1 MSPNFI
7 ATVAAL
13 CCFGAAASLVIQL
26 LRKPK
31 KHIVVRLAG
40 FSWTRDDFCR
50 GWLITGDTGSGKT
63 RSGITRLLY
72 QVFQNEPTWG
82 GLCIDDKGIYWETL
96 SQMAKH
102 FGREDDLILLQV
114 RPDEAASTW
123 QPRHT
128 YNLTSDRSIP
138 FNTFAKAVV
147 DTAASLGQAGDKAFF
162 KNQAQT
168 HIAAALETLREIGA
182 DVTLENAYHLLLD
195 QSDLDEAMTDLASS
209 HQTMRRRELAEHF
222 TNRFLSQPPEQI
234 GGVKETIANYL
245 QPFITPEIAQVF
257 CAAGNSFDFADLDR
271 GKIVCVAMPQ
281 KFQME
286 RRYINTFLKMLF
298 YTHALRRF
306 DKPADERQRDNLL
319 ILWADEAQRFVTA
332 SEDGM
337 SDYNCIDVIREARAT
352 VVAAAQSS
360 TSFIPPLGREKA
372 RVFTLNLRNRLI
384 FKAADEEGALE
395 SADFLGKKRVIKK
408 SWGYHSGKMSRNYSE
423 QEEHKIKPHVLRNLR
438 EAHGCRC
445 PLRARPSQEAA
456 AAIRAKRRSLLLVS
470 LGTIILRR
478 LCCHGSR
485 YLEKAVPLCARR
497 QVLALIREAAILWKC
512 KRRRPSRLGQLAKAA
527 LVIDTPCTS
536 QIFYSFAQRRK
547 RLIEATLQLITLLRT
562 CRLIRN
568 LLKNI

>member
-1 MSPNFI
+1 MSPIFADI
-7 ATVAAL
+7 IGGFL
-13 CCFGAAASLVIQL
+13 CLGAAASLVIHFLQ
-26 LRKPK
+26 RPK
-31 KHIVVRLAG
+31 KHVVVRLAG
-40 FSWTRDDFCR
+40 FSWSRDDFCR

-63 RSGITRLLY
+63 RSGITPLLF
-72 QVFQNEPTWG
+72 QVFKNEPTWG

-96 SQMAKH
+96 SEMAKH

-114 RPDEAASTW
+114 RPDGAASTW

-128 YNLTSDRSIP
+128 YNLTSDRTIP
-138 FNTFAKAVV
+138 YNTFAKAVV
-147 DTAASLGQAGDKAFF
+147 DTAGSLGQAGDKAFF

-195 QSDLDEAMTDLASS
+195 QSDLDEAMTDVASS
-209 HQTMRRRELAEHF
+209 HQTLRRRELAEHF

-257 CAAGNSFDFADLDR
+257 CTAGNSFEFADLDR

-306 DKPADERQRDNLL
+306 DKPAEERQRDNLL

-423 QEEHKIKPHVLRNLR
+423 QEEHKIKPHTLRNLTKHTAVVVHCER
-438 EAHGCRC
+438 GHRRKLL
-445 PLRARPSQEAA
+445 PPSEPN
-456 AAIRAKRRSLLLVS
+456 
-470 LGTIILRR
+470 G
-478 LCCHGSR
+478 
-485 YLEKAVPLCARR
+485 AVPSWFR
-497 QVLALIREAAILWKC
+497 
-512 KRRRPSRLGQLAKAA
+512 
-527 LVIDTPCTS
+527 
-536 QIFYSFAQRRK
+536 
-547 RLIEATLQLITLLRT
+547 
-562 CRLIRN
+562 
-568 LLKNI
+568 

>member
-1 MSPNFI
+1 VIVDSTTI
-7 ATVAAL
+7 VVAIVCLFTAVL
-13 CCFGAAASLVIQL
+13 LIIQH
-26 LRKPK
+26 LRRSTKRV
-31 KHIVVRLAG
+31 VVRLGG
-40 FSWTRDDFCR
+40 FTWTRDDFCR

-72 QVFQNEPTWG
+72 QVFRNEPTWG

-114 RPDEAASTW
+114 RPDGAASTW

-138 FNTFAKAVV
+138 FSTFAKAVV

-182 DVTLENAYHLLLD
+182 DVTLDNAYHLLLD
-195 QSDLDEAMTDLASS
+195 QSDLDEAMTDLAAG

-257 CAAGNSFDFADLDR
+257 CCARNSFGFADLDR

-306 DKPADERQRDNLL
+306 DKPADERHRDNLL

-360 TSFIPPLGREKA
+360 TSFVPPLGREKA

-423 QEEHKIKPHVLRNLR
+423 QEEHKIKPHILRNLR
-438 EAHGCRC
+438 KHT
-445 PLRARPSQEAA
+445 
-456 AAIRAKRRSLLLVS
+456 AIIVHCER
-470 LGTIILRR
+470 G
-478 LCCHGSR
+478 H
-485 YLEKAVPLCARR
+485 
-497 QVLALIREAAILWKC
+497 
-512 KRRRPSRLGQLAKAA
+512 
-527 LVIDTPCTS
+527 
-536 QIFYSFAQRRK
+536 RRK
-547 RLIEATLQLITLLRT
+547 LLPPIEPNGKVCSWFR
-562 CRLIRN
+562 
-568 LLKNI
+568 

>member
-1 MSPNFI
+1 VIVDLSTI
-7 ATVAAL
+7 IIAAL
-13 CCFGAAASLVIQL
+13 CIAIAAL
-26 LRKPK
+26 LIFHRLRRATKNV
-31 KHIVVRLAG
+31 VVRLAG
-40 FSWTRDDFCR
+40 FTWTRDDFCR

-96 SQMAKH
+96 SQMTKH
-102 FGREDDLILLQV
+102 FRREDDLILLQI

-128 YNLTSDRSIP
+128 YNLTSDCSIP

-195 QSDLDEAMTDLASS
+195 QSDLDEAVTDLASG
-209 HQTMRRRELAEHF
+209 HQTIRRRELAEHF
-222 TNRFLSQPPEQI
+222 ANRFLSQPPEQI

-257 CAAGNSFDFADLDR
+257 CLARNSFEFADLDR
-271 GKIVCVAMPQ
+271 GKIICVAMPQ

-384 FKAADEEGALE
+384 FKAADEDGAIE

-423 QEEHKIKPHVLRNLR
+423 QEEHKIKPHVLRNYPK
-438 EAHGCRC
+438 H
-445 PLRARPSQEAA
+445 
-456 AAIRAKRRSLLLVS
+456 
-470 LGTIILRR
+470 T
-478 LCCHGSR
+478 
-485 YLEKAVPLCARR
+485 AVVVHCER
-497 QVLALIREAAILWKC
+497 
-512 KRRRPSRLGQLAKAA
+512 G
-527 LVIDTPCTS
+527 
-536 QIFYSFAQRRK
+536 YRK
-547 RLIEATLQLITLLRT
+547 RLLPALEPTGEVCSWFRKA
-562 CRLIRN
+562 
-568 LLKNI
+568 